1 VIPLARPDLGPT
13 ELSAVTEVLSSGS
26 LVQGPV
32 VARFES
38 VVADYLGVAQAV
50 AVTNCTAALHLSL
63 LSVGIGPGDVVVVP
77 TYSWLSTAN
86 VVELV
91 GATPRFVDIDPTSM
105 NLSAAALADA
115 LGNGPPPAAVV
126 FVHTF
131 GNTAGVGEVLRI
143 VRAAGVPLLED
154 AACAYGALTPAGPA
168 GTLGFA
174 GCFSFH
180 PRKALT
186 TGEGGMVV
194 TGDADL
200 ARQVRILRNHGLDP
214 DAPAPDFVAAG
225 FNCRMTEF
233 QAALG
238 LVQHERLGELLAQ
251 RRRVAAVYDGLLKDT
266 DVQTPVETG
275 PDSHVYQSYVVQL
288 PARCGGRVAEVVAGL
303 RSRGIE
309 TTIGTWHMPL
319 TRHFRQRYG
328 FTRGDFPATDEVFD
342 RALSLPMPPDLS
354 TSDQERV
361 VAELL
366 AVIEEV
372 SR

>member
-1 VIPLARPDLGPT
+1 MIPLARPDLGAA
-13 ELSAVTEVLSSGS
+13 ELSAVAEVLASGS

-38 VVADYLGVAQAV
+38 VVADHLGAAQAV

-63 LSVGIGPGDVVVVP
+63 LAAGIGPGDAVAVP

-91 GATPRFVDIDPTSM
+91 GASPRFVDIDPVSM
-105 NLSAAALADA
+105 NLSAAALATA
-115 LGNGPPPAAVV
+115 LGEERPPAAVI

-131 GNTAGVGEVLRI
+131 GNTAGVGEILR
-143 VRAAGVPLLED
+143 VTGAAGVPLLED
-154 AACAYGALTPAGPA
+154 AACAYGAVTPEGPA

-186 TGEGGMVV
+186 TGEGGMIV
-194 TGDADL
+194 TDDPDL
-200 ARQVRILRNHGLDP
+200 ARMVRILRNHGLDP
-214 DAPAPDFVAAG
+214 DAPSPDFVAAG

-238 LVQHERLGELLAQ
+238 LAQHERLEELLAE
-251 RRRVAAVYDGLLKDT
+251 RRRIAAGYDALLAAT
-266 DVQTPVETG
+266 EVEPPVDAG
-275 PDSHVYQSYVVQL
+275 PGTHVYQSYVVRL
-288 PARCGGRVAEVVAGL
+288 PSRCAGRVGEVVNGL
-303 RSRGIE
+303 RARGIE

-319 TRHFRQRYG
+319 TRHFRERHG
-328 FTRGDFPATDEVFD
+328 FGRGDFPATDEVAD
-342 RALSLPMPPDLS
+342 RALSLPMPPGLSSDDQARIVGDL
-354 TSDQERV
+354 V
-361 VAELL
+361 

-372 SR
+372 SP